1 MINIAELTSSMQVLM
16 NDNVLSTKFKVFYWI
31 NNLDYRIEDF
41 GNGNE
46 DYIPV
51 VIINT
56 SGQYRP
62 IPDTS
67 ISDQSFTLQ
76 IYYPYSRQNEVL
88 SNIEQ
93 FSSKIIGKTI
103 LIDGKRCVFNM
114 DVPNLSE
121 VKQEHIGILKNS
133 DPRLRLK
140 ETEYYGVL
148 QLRLYFVESTFLYGN
163 DIKYSLKVRGAS
175 TYENVVR
182 YDSSIF
188 NTKIVASD
196 QMLSQPT
203 SESIVQMNSFTN
215 QLTLYFNSSSALHQS
230 IVRNAELGL
239 NQTQVY
245 TLKIE
250 YANISNLSFEK
261 DVIIENVSIS
271 QTLGNIITLSIT
283 FKKASVIL

>member
-1 MINIAELTSSMQVLM
+1 M

-163 DIKYSLKVRGAS
+163 DIKYSLKVRGA
-175 TYENVVR
+175 TNYENIVR